1 MHGSTQPKSWPLMVA
16 VFVVALNLRPALA
29 AVAPLSDHIMKA
41 SGLHSTGIGL
51 LTTLPVFLMGVG
63 ALLAGS
69 LRNRLG
75 EASGIAL
82 GTLIVAGSCA
92 VRAWNV
98 SAAVLIAS
106 AISAGFGIAVV
117 QALAPSYIKRNFPAN
132 PGGAIGLY
140 TCAIILG
147 AALSAVGTTRLADT
161 LGWAGGLAAWS
172 IPALLAVFVWSMA
185 NRFARV
191 AAQSNYNERH
201 AVRLGLWKHPRSWSL
216 LVFFGTGTGAFM
228 LVMAWLPAYYVQ
240 LGQSPRHGGDLLAM
254 MTGIEAL
261 TALGVALFIH
271 HLPDRR
277 FPLAASLVL
286 VFGGL
291 SCLLIA
297 PLSLALPAV
306 VTLGIGIGIV
316 FPLSIIV
323 TVDHLADA
331 SEAGDLTA
339 FVQCGGFVLAGLAPL
354 GAGALRDIF
363 GGLEPAWGLM
373 AGFIAAIMLP
383 ALRYSPSSYI
393 GFRSAVNV
401 QPDWVAEVEK

>member
-1 MHGSTQPKSWPLMVA
+1 MHGPTQPKSWPLMA
-16 VFVVALNLRPALA
+16 AMFVVALNLRPALA
-29 AVAPLSDHIMKA
+29 SIAPLSDHIMRA

-69 LRNRLG
+69 LRKRLG
-75 EASGIAL
+75 EAAGIGL
-82 GTLIVAGSCA
+82 GALIVAGSCA
-92 VRAWNV
+92 VRAWDV
-98 SAAVLIAS
+98 SAAGLIAS
-106 AISAGFGIAVV
+106 AISAGAGIAVV

-147 AALSAVGTTRLADT
+147 AALSAAGTTRLADM
-161 LGWAGGLAAWS
+161 LGWAGSLAAWS
-172 IPALLAVFVWSMA
+172 FPALLAVFVWTVA
-185 NRFARV
+185 NRAAR
-191 AAQSNYNERH
+191 AAGQPHRGDSH
-201 AVRLGLWKHPRSWSL
+201 AARLGLWKHPRSWSL
-216 LVFFGTGTGAFM
+216 LIFFGIGTGAFM

-240 LGQSPRHGGDLLAM
+240 LDQSPRQGGDLLAM

-261 TALGVALFIH
+261 TALGVASFIH
-271 HLPDRR
+271 HFPDRR
-277 FPLAASLVL
+277 LPLASSLVL

-297 PLSLALPAV
+297 PISLALPAV
-306 VTLGIGIGIV
+306 VTLGIGIGIL

-331 SEAGDLTA
+331 SQAGDLAA

-363 GGLEPAWGLM
+363 DGLELAWGLM
-373 AGFIAAIMLP
+373 ACSIAAVMVP
-383 ALRYSPSSYI
+383 ALRYSPSSYLA
-393 GFRSAVNV
+393 FRSAVNA
-401 QPDWVAEVEK
+401 QPD